1 MRWLHVHRDI
11 ALIFLVAFVLRLSLI
26 GWVHERGYTSDEGE
40 YIFLAQNLSEGKE
53 FVDSN
58 GNQSIRAPLFPYV
71 LALVFDF
78 FGADLALPHL
88 VGALLGA
95 TIVVLGFRLSLQILD
110 DRLAAL
116 ATAALLALY
125 PGLVLYAGMLQTET
139 LYIVFLLIALLAY
152 FVLMDELGVGTALVL
167 GLASGLACLTRAVF
181 VGFFPLMVLL
191 FLWAKRSEMMKALA
205 HALVA
210 VLAFAVV
217 LAPWTLRNYDLHGE
231 LIPVSSGGGNSLLT
245 GNNPYATGAWRV
257 LDGFES
263 WFAEQA
269 RVLGVSDVSSLS
281 ETARSSLS
289 REIALQFIQE
299 EPRATA
305 ALAAKKTFIMTI
317 YPISNSDSYE
327 PLQIVSVFADAL
339 LYCLLGIGIIAT
351 LGKALRLHVLYAAA
365 LFFIMIQ
372 VILHAE
378 ARFRLPIV
386 PLFAIVAGVGG
397 AVLMN
402 RERRLVFFSKS
413 QHKVAAISI
422 GIVVF
427 IVYTIT
433 GILHIN
439 KII

>member
-1 MRWLHVHRDI
+1 
-11 ALIFLVAFVLRLSLI
+11 
-26 GWVHERGYTSDEGE
+26 
-40 YIFLAQNLSEGKE
+40 
-53 FVDSN
+53 
-58 GNQSIRAPLFPYV
+58 
-71 LALVFDF
+71 
-78 FGADLALPHL
+78 
-88 VGALLGA
+88 
-95 TIVVLGFRLSLQILD
+95 
-110 DRLAAL
+110 
-116 ATAALLALY
+116 
-125 PGLVLYAGMLQTET
+125 
-139 LYIVFLLIALLAY
+139 
-152 FVLMDELGVGTALVL
+152 
-167 GLASGLACLTRAVF
+167 
-181 VGFFPLMVLL
+181 
-191 FLWAKRSEMMKALA
+191 MKALA
-205 HALVA
+205 HAIVA
-210 VLAFAVV
+210 VLAFAAV
-217 LAPWTLRNYDLHGE
+217 LAPWTMRNHDIHGK
-231 LIPVSSGGGNSLLT
+231 LIPISSGGGNSFLT
-245 GNNPYATGAWRV
+245 GNNPYATGTWRT
-257 LDGFES
+257 LEGFEN

-305 ALAAKKTFIMTI
+305 ALAARKTFIMTI

-402 RERRLVFFSKS
+402 RERRLEFFSKS